1 MKEDIYEPKSYVSKN
16 AHVKSMA
23 EYKKMY
29 KNSIDDP
36 VEFWSDIAK
45 QFHWETPIDKDKFW
59 SYNFDV
65 SKGDVYIKWLEG
77 ASTNICYNLLD
88 RNIRLGLGDK
98 IAFYWYVE

>member
-1 MKEDIYEPKSYVSKN
+1 MKEEIYEPKPHVSKN
-16 AHVKSMA
+16 AYIKSMA
-23 EYKKMY
+23 EYKKLH
-29 KNSIDDP
+29 KKSIEDP

-65 SKGDVYIKWLEG
+65 TKGPVHIKWLEG

-98 IAFYWYVE
+98 IAFYW